1 MTSFKFNYC
10 KATQAAA
17 CVLRQQKGRQMN
29 YYRLL
34 KLLYIAD
41 RRSIERIG
49 RPISGGRYVAMD
61 RGPLQS
67 PMLDLINGKDIS
79 SPDWMSLFRKDH
91 YDVEMINDPGNG
103 DLSSFEIDLLNGIV
117 AEFEDLDDYEVGE
130 QTHTFA
136 EFVQNRPRKG
146 SSKTISA
153 EDVIRA
159 VGRDS
164 DCEAIL
170 RDARERAVFDRVFG
184 G

>member
-1 MTSFKFNYC
+1 MANFKFHYS
-10 KATQAAA
+10 KAAQAAA
-17 CVLRQQKGRQMN
+17 CLLRQQKNRQMN

-34 KLLYIAD
+34 KLLYIAE

-67 PMLDLINGKDIS
+67 TMLDLIKGKDVG
-79 SPDWMSLFRKDH
+79 SPDWMNLFRKDH
-91 YDVEMINDPGNG
+91 YDLEMVNDPGNG
-103 DLSSFEIDLLNGIV
+103 DLSAFEIDLLNGV
-117 AEFEDLDDYEVGE
+117 VEEFEDLDDYAVGQE
-130 QTHTFA
+130 THQFE
-136 EFVQNRPRKG
+136 EFVRNRPQKG

-159 VGRDS
+159 VGREL

-170 RDARERAVFDRVFG
+170 RDARERSVFDRVFG